1 MTLVTPHA
9 PVAPHPAGTTLRHP
23 DLVAIGAVAC
33 ALAAVGAT
41 ALPVALICCPLLALV
56 AVATGIASLGGSG
69 HGHRLGRSMAAVGVA
84 LGGVVLVGSFAA
96 LLLLARFAL

>member
-1 MTLVTPHA
+1 MTLATPHA
-9 PVAPHPAGTTLRHP
+9 PVRSVPDGTTLRHP
-23 DLVAIGAVAC
+23 DLVAMGSVAC
-33 ALAAVGAT
+33 ALAAVMAT
-41 ALPVALICCPLLALV
+41 ALPYALICCPLLALV
-56 AVATGIASLGGSG
+56 AVAAGLTSLGGSG